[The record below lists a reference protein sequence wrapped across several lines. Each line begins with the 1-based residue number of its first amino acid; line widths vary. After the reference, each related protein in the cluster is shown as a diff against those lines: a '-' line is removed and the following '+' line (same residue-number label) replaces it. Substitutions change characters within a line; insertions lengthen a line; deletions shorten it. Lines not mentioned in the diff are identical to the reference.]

1 MFPLKYLFKFRPYRR
16 RHLSAVNRHP
26 PGMKELMLQMIA
38 ASENIIDFFCT
49 VFAVTDDGMTVCGQM
64 GTDLMGPSGNQLNL

>member
-1 MFPLKYLFKFRPYRR
+1 
-16 RHLSAVNRHP
+16 
-26 PGMKELMLQMIA
+26 MIA